1 MALRYFLFWLPMP
14 LLGVL
19 NGTVREFVI
28 KDYVND
34 FTAHQLS
41 AFTLIVL
48 ILAYGLLIRKK
59 LALHTRSDAAF
70 CSITWV
76 VLTLL
81 FEFGFGYFVG
91 HHSFQTMLLEYY
103 IWEGKLWPVVII
115 FTGLVPFILR
125 KL

>member
-14 LLGVL
+14 FLGVL
-19 NGTVREFVI
+19 NGTLRELVL
-28 KDYVND
+28 KQYLHEV
-34 FTAHQLS
+34 TAQHVS

-48 ILAYGLLIRKK
+48 ILAYGLFIRKK
-59 LALHTRSDAAF
+59 LALHSRSDAAY
-70 CSITWV
+70 CSVTWV
-76 VLTLL
+76 ALTLL

-91 HHSFQTMLLEYY
+91 HHSFQTMLLDYY